1 MKPRLFACAGWCLS
15 ALALLSVSAEA
26 VAQEKVAQEK
36 AAQEKAA
43 QEKTPEASRQYNV
56 AVGLHNTEAYDLAAD
71 EWGKFLSDHKD
82 DPRVDRAWHYL
93 GVCYSKQNK
102 LDKAAETFQTVVKSF
117 PQFELL
123 EDTYLNLGL
132 TQYNIAHAGKVESY
146 DAAAATFRTL
156 ATKYPEGK
164 YVADAAFYEG
174 ECLYNRDKKKEAAE
188 RYALVVKDHSGHPIT
203 ARAMFALGVTQTD
216 LGQDKAALTTYAD
229 FLKGFPDDALAT
241 EAIMWQGESQ
251 YALGQYDE
259 AVKSYATAAAFAGFA
274 MADYATVRGADALSA
289 LRRYAEAAELYASVS
304 KKYPNSQYLALCEI
318 EAGKKYYAAADFAKA
333 QPFLAKVIAAGGS
346 SAVEAAHWMARSL
359 LKESKP
365 AEALAVVDKILPV
378 AADDTFAAQ
387 LSMDQ
392 ADAIHEIADRRGES
406 VALYAALAAKYPADP
421 LAPQALYMA
430 AFAAMNAADYKA
442 ALTHADAFM
451 AAHADHELAAGTLH
465 VKAESSLLSGKVTQ
479 AETLYDDLLAKYP
492 TDQDAEIWRVHR
504 GTALYLQKK
513 YDETIAAL
521 SPVMDQITTPDL
533 VAEAWYRIGRSQAAL
548 KQYDPTIEALEASL
562 AAGPKWKLADDTLL
576 VLAYAYQQTRDFDK
590 AKQNAK
596 RVIDEFVGSKLHDMA
611 HYRLAECNRLGR
623 DLAAAVTEYQLIL
636 EQWPESVLTRQTLYG
651 LGWAQLGQ
659 DAYADAEKTF
669 TTLVDKYPDDKL
681 IPRARY
687 GRGTARQ
694 QLKKYAPAIDDI
706 QTLLATDL
714 PAKEKS
720 RGRHVMGLCQKGLKK
735 YADAVATFTTLIEED
750 PEYVGLASVYFETGW
765 ALKLDRKEP
774 EAADRFGKLVEQ
786 FPDSSLA
793 TDSHYLIGDFQ
804 YDQKEYKKAALSYH
818 AAMTGAGKTDLGEE
832 ASYKLGL
839 AYYMLDDLKNA
850 QQTFHYQR
858 ATWPGGTLF
867 SDAAYMEAECMFKQE
882 AFDEALQTYAL
893 VKDPSSEAVT
903 VLTLLH
909 SGNAA
914 GKLGDWQ
921 KSLDLL
927 TDCVEKHP
935 DSPHVA
941 EALFGQGRA
950 LHNLDKLDEAMVV
963 YQQVLTK
970 SAAEP
975 AARAQLMIGEIQF
988 SQKKHADAIKS
999 FFKVSYGYGY
1009 PQWQADAVYEA
1020 GRCFEVL
1027 GQKTQAL
1034 KQYQK
1039 LVKEFAQSDKVPL
1052 AKQRIEALE
1061 GDGES

>member
-1 MKPRLFACAGWCLS
+1 MKPRLFACAGGFLS
-15 ALALLSVSAEA
+15 ALVLLSVSTRALAQDTSAQDTSAEA
-26 VAQEKVAQEK
+26 
-36 AAQEKAA
+36 
-43 QEKTPEASRQYNV
+43 TRQYNV
-56 AVGLHNTEAYDLAAD
+56 AVGLHNAEAYDLAAD
-71 EWGKFLSDHKD
+71 EWIKFLNDHKG

-102 LDKAAETFQTVVKSF
+102 LEKAAETFQTVVKSF

-146 DAAAATFRTL
+146 DEAAATFRTL
-156 ATKYPEGK
+156 ATKYPKGQ

-174 ECLYNRDKKKEAAE
+174 ECLYNRGKKAEAAE
-188 RYALVVKDHSGHPIT
+188 RYALVVKDHASHPIA

-216 LGQDKAALTTYAD
+216 LGQDEAALATYAD
-229 FLKGFPDDALAT
+229 FLKRFPNDALAT
-241 EAIMWQGESQ
+241 EAVMWQGESQ
-251 YALGQYDE
+251 YALGQYD
-259 AVKSYATAAAFAGFA
+259 AAIKSYATAAAATGFA
-274 MADYATVRGADALSA
+274 MADYATVRGADSLSA
-289 LRRYAEAAELYASVS
+289 LQRYAEAAEMYASVPA
-304 KKYPNSQYLALCEI
+304 KFKDSQYIGLCEL

-333 QPFLAKVIAAGGS
+333 QPLLTKVITAGGS
-346 SAVEAAHWMARSL
+346 SAPEAAHWMARSL
-359 LKESKP
+359 LKENKP
-365 AEALAVVDKILPV
+365 AESLAVVEKILPS
-378 AADDTFAAQ
+378 AADDPFAAQ
-387 LSMDQ
+387 LLMDQ
-392 ADAIHEIADRRGES
+392 ADAINEIPDRRAES
-406 VALYAALAAKYPADP
+406 VALYAALAQKYPSDP

-430 AFAAMNAADYKA
+430 AFAAMNGADYST
-442 ALTHADAFM
+442 ALTHADAFL
-451 AAHADHELAAGTLH
+451 AAHADHELAAGTMH
-465 VKAESSLLSGKVTQ
+465 VKAESSLLSGKVAE
-479 AETLYDDLLAKYP
+479 AETLYGDLLKKYP
-492 TDQDAEIWRVHR
+492 NDQDAEIWKVHR

-513 YDETIAAL
+513 YQETIDAL

-548 KQYDPTIEALEASL
+548 KQYDATIRSLEASL

-576 VLAYAYQQTRDFDK
+576 VLAYAYQQKGDFDK
-590 AKQNAK
+590 AKASAQ
-596 RVIDEFVGSKLHDMA
+596 RVVDEFAGSKLLDMA

-623 DLAAAVTEYQLIL
+623 DLAAAVTEYQTIL
-636 EQWPESVLTRQTLYG
+636 KQWPESVLTRQTLYG

-659 DAYADAEKTF
+659 EAYADAEKTF
-669 TTLVDKYPDDKL
+669 TTLIDKFPDDTL

-694 QLKKYAPAIDDI
+694 QLKNYAPAIEDI
-706 QTLLATDL
+706 QALLATDI

-720 RGRHVMGLCQKGLKK
+720 RARHVVGLCQKGLKK
-735 YADAVATFTTLIEED
+735 YADAVATFTTLVEED
-750 PEYVGLASVYFETGW
+750 PEYTGLASVYFETGW
-765 ALKLDRKEP
+765 ALKLDKKEA
-774 EAADRFGKLVEQ
+774 EAADQFGKLVEQ

-793 TDSHYLIGDFQ
+793 ADSHYLIGDFQ
-804 YDQKEYKKAALSYH
+804 YDQKEYKKAALAYH
-818 AAMTGAGKTDLGEE
+818 AAMTKAGKTDLGEE

-850 QQTFHYQR
+850 QQTFRYGR
-858 ATWPGGTLF
+858 ATWPEGTLL

-882 AFDEALQTYAL
+882 AFDEALKTYAL
-893 VKDPSSEAVT
+893 VTKPSSEAVA

-927 TDCVEKHP
+927 TECVEKYP
-935 DSPHVA
+935 ESPHVA

-950 LHNLDKLDEAMVV
+950 LHNLDKLDEAMAV
-963 YQQVLTK
+963 YEQVLTK
-970 SAAEP
+970 STAEP

-988 SQKKHADAIKS
+988 TQKKHAEAIKS

-1027 GQKTQAL
+1027 GQKSQAL
-1034 KQYQK
+1034 KQYEK
-1039 LVKEFAQSDKVPL
+1039 LVKDFAQSDKVPL
-1052 AKQRIEALE
+1052 AQQRIEAL
-1061 GDGES
+1061 GGSGGN